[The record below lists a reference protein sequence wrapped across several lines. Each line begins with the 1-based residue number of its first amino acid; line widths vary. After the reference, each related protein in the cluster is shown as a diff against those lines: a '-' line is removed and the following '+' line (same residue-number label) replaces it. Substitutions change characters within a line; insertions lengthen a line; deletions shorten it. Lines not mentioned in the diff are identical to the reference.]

1 MENQT
6 TAFVN
11 DEQSYNSPIKN
22 KPVPEKNIGIDTKEV
37 LFNNISDA
45 GLSSQLDVSALES
58 FTQVSQSRDQMYA
71 MLDTMSQDSIVSAV
85 LETYA
90 EDATEYNDNGRVV
103 WAESSNADVAK
114 YITYLLDTI
123 GTDKHIYKW
132 VYSLCK
138 YGDLYLKL
146 FRESETEDL
155 LFKNDEEDNKPK
167 NLNEDVNLKVYS
179 KNDRYTHY
187 IEMVPNPAEIFELT
201 KFGKTYGYIKA
212 PTRTPAQTQD
222 NLQNIY
228 FKYKF
233 NKSDVDVYNATEFV
247 HACLDD
253 NSSRVPEEVNIFLDK
268 NDTDNHLSYSVRR
281 GQSLLYSVFKIWR
294 ELNLL
299 ETSVLLNRITK
310 SSIVRV
316 INVEVGDMPKENVG
330 PHLAGIKQLIE
341 QKSALNEGN
350 GLSEYTNPGPVENNV
365 YVPTRSGQ
373 GALSTQQIGGD
384 VDVKSLA
391 DLDYFKNKFFG
402 ALRVPKQYF
411 GDTDDGAGFN
421 GGQSLSIISS
431 RYAKMVKRIQNTI
444 LQALTDAINLMLLDK
459 GLDSYVNKFEL
470 HMLPPTTQEEID
482 RRESLSSKIQIA
494 TDIMNT
500 LSDIEDPIAKMKILK
515 SLLANVVSDG
525 EVIQI
530 LEEYIEELETNN
542 EDAPIETG
550 DELPDEGGE
559 DFGGGNPSLGGS
571 GGGLQD
577 DLLGDMSMEDDF
589 ETEDDLGGEDVGT
602 ESDDETILPS
612 PADLEL
618 DLTDNNSEI

>member
-1 MENQT
+1 MENQN

-11 DEQSYNSPIKN
+11 DEKVYNSPIKN
-22 KPVPEKNIGIDTKEV
+22 MPVPEKNIGIDTQEV
-37 LFNNISDA
+37 LFDNIANA
-45 GLSSQLDVSALES
+45 GLSSQLDVSALQS

-90 EDATEYNDNGRVV
+90 EDATEYNDNGRIV
-103 WAESSNADVAK
+103 WVESADNDVLK

-146 FRESETEDL
+146 FRQSESDDL
-155 LFKNDEEDNKPK
+155 LFRDEDKDK
-167 NLNEDVNLKVYS
+167 KLNEDVRIQTFS

-187 IEMVPNPAEIFELT
+187 IEMVPNPAEMFELT
-201 KFGKTYGYIKA
+201 QFGKTYGYIKA
-212 PTRTPAQTQD
+212 PTRTPAATQD
-222 NLQNIY
+222 NLQNVY
-228 FKYKF
+228 FKYQF
-233 NKSDVDVYNATEFV
+233 NKSDVDVYSATEFV

-268 NDTDNHLSYSVRR
+268 SGEESKNLKYSVRR

-299 ETSVLLNRITK
+299 ESSVLLNRITK

-350 GLSEYTNPGPVENNV
+350 SLYEYTNPGPVENNV
-365 YVPTRSGQ
+365 YVPTRGGQ

-421 GGQSLSIISS
+421 GGTSLSIISS
-431 RYAKMVKRIQNTI
+431 RYAKMVKRIQNTV

-459 GLDSYVNKFEL
+459 GLSTYVNKFEL

-482 RRESLSSKIQIA
+482 RRENLSSKIQI
-494 TDIMNT
+494 TSDIMNT
-500 LSDIEDPIAKMKILK
+500 LNDVEDPIVKLKILK
-515 SLLANVVSDG
+515 SLLGNIVDDNDVM
-525 EVIQI
+525 QI
-530 LEEYIEELETNN
+530 LGDYIEKAEGEANSTLEEEPTSAEDEDTN
-542 EDAPIETG
+542 
-550 DELPDEGGE
+550 
-559 DFGGGNPSLGGS
+559 FGGGGAMDFGSDMGGDDI

-577 DLLGDMSMEDDF
+577 DLAGDMSDMDID
-589 ETEDDLGGEDVGT
+589 TT
-602 ESDDETILPS
+602 NSDEEETILPS

-618 DLTDNNSEI
+618 DLTDNNAEI